1 MIRVY
6 FLRHGIAQPSDVVK
20 LADEERALTELGVQ
34 RTRQLASLL
43 SNLGVEPSHLL
54 TSPLTRARQT
64 ADIIGQALE
73 VAVHVRD
80 ELGPGFNLAALDAL
94 LTDLPDDAEVM
105 VVGHEP
111 DFSGTISA
119 LIGGGS
125 VVMKKGG
132 LARIDIVSRHPL
144 RGSLVW
150 LIAPK
155 VYERLN

>member
-20 LADEERALTELGVQ
+20 LPDEERALTELGVQ
-34 RTRQLASLL
+34 RTRQIAKLL
-43 SNLGVEPSHLL
+43 SNSGVEPSHLL
-54 TSPLTRARQT
+54 TSPLVRARQT
-64 ADIIGQALE
+64 ADIIGQELE

-80 ELGPGFNLAALDAL
+80 EIGPGFNLPALDAL

-111 DFSGTISA
+111 DFSSTISA

-125 VVMKKGG
+125 VIMKKGG
-132 LARIDIVSRHPL
+132 LARVDVVSRHPL
-144 RGSLVW
+144 RGTLVW

-155 VYERLN
+155 VYERLS